1 MDAVT
6 YPDPRVQELLAEH
19 FVGLSIDLLA
29 RHPDLKEASLGQ
41 KVMFAPTFV
50 FADAKHRELRRFTG
64 WLPPKSFAAEL
75 ELVRATA
82 AMQKGDLETAAR
94 LYRLVAGD
102 YADTEAAPEA
112 LYWAGVAGFL
122 HGKKDWAALKAAW
135 GELASRYAGNRFATH
150 ASVIEDAE

>member
-1 MDAVT
+1 
-6 YPDPRVQELLAEH
+6 VQELLIRH
-19 FVGLSIDLLA
+19 FVGLKIDLLA

-64 WLPPKSFAAEL
+64 WLPPASFAAEL

-82 AMQKGDLETAAR
+82 EMQKGNLEEARR
-94 LYRLVAGD
+94 LYQLVADEHAG
-102 YADTEAAPEA
+102 AEAAPEA

-122 HGKKDWAALKAAW
+122 HGKKDWSALKAAW
-135 GELASRYAGNRFATH
+135 TELASRYRGNRFATH
-150 ASVIEDAE
+150 ASVIADAP